1 MFTTEELT
9 ALKLLDGRIRDG
21 EGLRLAELAA
31 RVDPEH
37 HIVEIG
43 SYKGKST
50 AHLALGAKKGLGAHV
65 TAIDLWTIGGQR
77 DKVGVARLDKE
88 YATDEVS
95 QVFTDQIASLQLE
108 KQVTPW
114 QCSSLEAA
122 LLWNNKPIGLLFI
135 DAEHSYRACSADIR
149 AWSQYIVPGGYIA
162 LHDYSDTFPGVI
174 QAAEEL
180 IESNPSYENFQVQQ
194 ALFTARKK
202 A

>member
-1 MFTTEELT
+1 MFTTEELE
-9 ALKLLDGRIRDG
+9 KLSALDGRIRDG

-50 AHLALGAKKGLGAHV
+50 AHLAFGAKKGLGAHV
-65 TAIDLWTIGGQR
+65 TAIDLWMSGGQR
-77 DKVGVARLDKE
+77 DKEGIARLNKQ
-88 YATDEVS
+88 YATEEV
-95 QVFTDQIASLQLE
+95 FNTFKKQIASLHLE
-108 KQVTPW
+108 KHITPW
-114 QCSSLEAA
+114 QCASLEAA
-122 LLWNNKPIGLLFI
+122 LFWHKKPIGLLFI
-135 DAEHSYRACSADIR
+135 DAEHSYQACSADIR

-162 LHDYSDTFPGVI
+162 LHDYSDTFPGVV
-174 QAAEEL
+174 QATEEL